1 MEQPDNQNAGGS
13 STDRPVTSK
22 RGGVRRGAGRLRKRE
37 IYATNIA
44 EAEAL
49 ICKEL
54 PRLIAKYFELAQGV
68 KVAGKSGRGGRETV
82 YERPPDGKVIADLL
96 NRVMGKP
103 VDRVETENVGE
114 EAEAFVIVLPDNG
127 RPNNASIYDP
137 ENGGLTYGL
146 EK

>member
-54 PRLIAKYFELAQGV
+54 PKFIAKYFELAQGV

-103 VDRVETENVGE
+103 IDCVETENVGE
-114 EAEAFVIVLPDNG
+114 EAEVFVIVLPDNG
-127 RPNNASIYDP
+127 RLNSASAYDP
-137 ENGGLTYGL
+137 EKGGLTYGL